1 MRIYLVGYMGSGK
14 STIGKQLA
22 GLLGFSCIDLDVV
35 FEQTYRVAIMD
46 FFKKYDEDAFRQ
58 LERKLLFET
67 FSLENH
73 VISTG
78 GGTACY
84 FDNMELMNCNGTTV
98 YIKMHPKSLFIRL
111 KNSKRL
117 RPRTSGL
124 EDDDLKLTIENDMV
138 TRQKFYEMAHF
149 QVKGEDIHLPQL
161 VELLKPALASFS
173 SL

>member
-1 MRIYLVGYMGSGK
+1 MRVYLVGYMGSGK
-14 STIGKQLA
+14 STVGKQLA
-22 GLLGFSCIDLDVV
+22 ALLGFSCIDLDVV
-35 FEQTYRVAIMD
+35 FEQTYRLAIMD
-46 FFKKYDEDAFRQ
+46 FFKKYDEIAFRQ

-84 FDNMELMNCNGTTV
+84 LNNMELMNSQGLTV
-98 YIKMHPKSLFIRL
+98 YIKMHPKSLFVRL

-124 EDDDLKLTIENDMV
+124 VDDDLKLTIENDLIA
-138 TRQKFYEMAHF
+138 RKKFYEMANF
-149 QVKGEDIHLPQL
+149 QIKGEDIE
-161 VELLKPALASFS
+161 VGAVAKLLQPALVNFS
-173 SL
+173 NL